1 MSTEVMEGITV
12 TMPESINFLVKKKL
26 SDELDNMKNYINEE
40 MKKTVDIRDSLLKN
54 QDDNYKLIA
63 NDSMLMINYSILLVE
78 NNKICTD
85 IDQLGKTLF
94 SEKNFNS
101 NKKIIKKKSEFDN
114 EEYSEVFFLSL
125 DKMLA
130 KKLIKK
136 IKELKIN
143 HKNITEILSK

>member
-1 MSTEVMEGITV
+1 MSTEVLEGVTV
-12 TMPESINFLVKKKL
+12 TMPESINFHVKKKL

-40 MKKTVDIRDSLLKN
+40 MKKTVDIRESLLKN
-54 QDDNYKLIA
+54 HDDNYKLIA
-63 NDSMLMINYSILLVE
+63 NDSMLMINYSILIVE
-78 NNKICTD
+78 NDKICTD

-94 SEKNFNS
+94 SEKNYNS
-101 NKKIIKKKSEFDN
+101 DKKIIKKKSEFYN
-114 EEYSEVFFLSL
+114 KEYYEVFFLSL

-143 HKNITEILSK
+143 HKNITKILSK